1 VWQLRQVIVSYSNL
15 HVSDSAVIVSALRV
29 ILAIEQ
35 LKISGIAD
43 DIDHA

>member
-1 VWQLRQVIVSYSNL
+1 MWQLRQVIVSYSNL
-15 HVSDSAVIVSALRV
+15 HVSDSAVIVSTLWV

-35 LKISGIAD
+35 LNIRGIAD